1 MKIQISLKKR
11 IFNPVYYPHL
21 SDYSKRYE
29 VYYGGAGSGKSVFIA
44 QKLVYKAIQSQRKI
58 LVLRKVNSTTKN
70 STFSLLLKVLSDW
83 KILSY
88 CKVNKSDYSIVLPN
102 GSQFLCMG
110 LDDPEKLKSIAGI
123 TDAWMEEATEFTQ
136 DDFNQVDLRIREQV
150 DNSQIMLS
158 FNPVSKANWCYLNF
172 FKPNEELEEF
182 RSQCTIIQ
190 TTYKDNKFLPDNY
203 IKTLQM
209 MMATNPVYYKIYA
222 LGEFGSLDK
231 LVYNNWQSYDFDHTK
246 LKGKLCIGLDFGYIN
261 DPTAIVASIVNQEE
275 KRIYIFQEMVEEG
288 LLNDEIGR
296 RIIDLGFKKSDI
308 IADSAEQKSIE
319 EIKRM
324 GIPRIAAAAKGPD
337 SVIHGINLVSEY
349 EIVIHPSCV
358 RTIEELQ
365 NYSWQKDKATNEYI
379 NKPVDKF
386 NHCLDALRYSLQCLD
401 IRPRLQTMSKDA
413 LF

>member
-1 MKIQISLKKR
+1 MMEIRLKKK
-11 IFNPVYYPHL
+11 IFNPVYFPHL
-21 SDYSKRYE
+21 MDYSKRYE

-44 QKLVYKAIQSQRKI
+44 QKLVYRALRSKRKI

-70 STFSLLLKVLSDW
+70 STFALLLKTLSDW
-83 KILSY
+83 KLINY
-88 CKVNKSDYSIVLPN
+88 CKVNKSDFTIALPN
-102 GSQFLCMG
+102 DSQFLCMG
-110 LDDPEKLKSIAGI
+110 LDDPEKLKSITGI

-150 DNSQIMLS
+150 DNSQIILS

-182 RSQCTIIQ
+182 RSQCTIVQ

-231 LVYNNWQSYDFDHTK
+231 LVYNNWQSYDFDYTK
-246 LKGKLCIGLDFGYIN
+246 VKGKLCIGLDFGYVN
-261 DPTAIVASIVNQEE
+261 DPTAIIASIVNQEE

-296 RIIDLGFKKSDI
+296 KIIDLGFKKSDI

-324 GIPRIAAAAKGPD
+324 GIPRITAAAKGPD
-337 SVIHGINLVSEY
+337 SIIHGINLVSEY

-401 IRPRLQTMSKDA
+401 TRPRLQTMSKDA

>member
-1 MKIQISLKKR
+1 
-11 IFNPVYYPHL
+11 
-21 SDYSKRYE
+21 
-29 VYYGGAGSGKSVFIA
+29 
-44 QKLVYKAIQSQRKI
+44 
-58 LVLRKVNSTTKN
+58 
-70 STFSLLLKVLSDW
+70 
-83 KILSY
+83 
-88 CKVNKSDYSIVLPN
+88 
-102 GSQFLCMG
+102 MG

-150 DNSQIMLS
+150 DNSQIILS
-158 FNPVSKANWCYLNF
+158 FNPVSKANWCYFNF

-182 RSQCTIIQ
+182 RSQCTIVQ
-190 TTYKDNKFLPDNY
+190 TTYKDNKFLPNNY

-246 LKGKLCIGLDFGYIN
+246 LKGKLCIGLDFGYVN
-261 DPTAIVASIVNQEE
+261 DPTAIIASIVNQED

-296 RIIDLGFKKSDI
+296 KIIDLGFKKSDI

-324 GIPRIAAAAKGPD
+324 GILRIAAAAKGPD
-337 SVIHGINLVSEY
+337 SIIHGINLVSEY
-349 EIVIHPSCV
+349 EIVVHPSCV